1 MLCKMTCTQGM
12 VNTTMYVNKMFEY
25 NKGLGLVL
33 CCLMPLSTIFQY
45 IVTVLNNKWDLEYKN
60 VWK

>member
-33 CCLMPLSTIFQY
+33 CCLMPLSTIFKY